1 MVFQFFIEISLSNY
15 SFSRFSLKKMSK
27 YMTVKYYT
35 ENEFAKQPYQAT
47 EHSAGYDLFAAESKT
62 FLPRAVDTI
71 SIELRWAIPT
81 GFYGKLFPR
90 SGLLRKHFVSIDAGV
105 IDADFRSI
113 IQVLMLNHDPHKS
126 FTVRTGH
133 RIVQVVFMTKFNA
146 NFHRV
151 TDKHLLGQTKRGNDG
166 FGSTGVTVIK
176 KAKKDDDEIEL
187 TTLENNQVIVASEE
201 NLQIIPEKSEN
212 EVQITSEEA
221 IMTVN
226 DELVVYESIKIDD

>member
-1 MVFQFFIEISLSNY
+1 M
-15 SFSRFSLKKMSK
+15 
-27 YMTVKYYT
+27 
-35 ENEFAKQPYQAT
+35 
-47 EHSAGYDLFAAESKT
+47 
-62 FLPRAVDTI
+62 
-71 SIELRWAIPT
+71 ELRWAIPT
-81 GFYGKLFPR
+81 GFYVKLFPR
-90 SGLLRKHFVSIDAGV
+90 SGLLREHFVSIDAGV
-105 IDADFRSI
+105 IDADFRGI
-113 IQVLMLNHDPHKS
+113 IQVLMLNHDPQKT
-126 FTVRTGH
+126 FTVRTGD
-133 RIVQVVFMTKFNA
+133 RIAQVVFMEKFNA

-176 KAKKDDDEIEL
+176 KATKDDDEIEL

-226 DELVVYESIKIDD
+226 NEVVVLIISNFLDKAKLNIHILLLML

>member
-1 MVFQFFIEISLSNY
+1 
-15 SFSRFSLKKMSK
+15 MSK
-27 YMTVKYYT
+27 YITVKYYT
-35 ENEFAKQPYQAT
+35 ENELAKELYQAS
-47 EHSAGYDLFAAESKT
+47 EHSAGYDVFAAETKT
-62 FLPRAVDTI
+62 LLPKTVDTI
-71 SIELRWAIPT
+71 SLELRWAIST
-81 GFYGKLFPR
+81 GFYGKSFPQ
-90 SGLLRKHFVSIDAGV
+90 SGLLRKNFVSIDAN
-105 IDADFRSI
+105 FRGI
-113 IQVLMLNHDPHKS
+113 IQVLMLNHYPQKS
-126 FTVRTGH
+126 FTVRTGD
-133 RIVQVVFMTKFNA
+133 RIAQVVFMEKFNA

-226 DELVVYESIKIDD
+226 DEVVVHEFITIDE